1 MKVLE
6 LDISQKIPTIP
17 FEDGYEH
24 YYVLIKN
31 KNHPLG
37 WIYFKKTDDAFIS
50 SEEIEELI
58 KQKIGYPMIREM
70 FLQSVNVQ
78 QKENLQQ
85 EPISVV
91 VCTRNRTA
99 YLKNCLPALLNLDY
113 AEYEIIVVDNAPSNE
128 ETYEYVSTLPIKY
141 AREMRPG
148 LDWARNKGIKE
159 AKNSIVA
166 FTDDDALVDKQW
178 LQEISKAFANNEVMA
193 VTGFVAPAELE
204 TGAQRLFEL
213 GYGGMGH
220 GFKQRVVRSMNL
232 SDTQL
237 IWASNFGVGAN
248 MAFRKEVFEKIG
260 EFDIALDVGT
270 PSCGGGDIEMFH
282 RVVAKG
288 FTLVYQPSMLVW
300 HTHRKDYAGLKK
312 QILDNGKGFGCYLIS
327 CYQNKTVGGLSI
339 LKFLLIDWL
348 YRWILK
354 SLLKRSPKVPRSF
367 TLREL
372 SGMISSPVAYLQT
385 KRRAKQIIRKY
396 NFNAEGAAIN
406 PA

>member
-1 MKVLE
+1 MKVFA
-6 LDISQKIPTIP
+6 LDISQEISSIP

-24 YYVLIKN
+24 YYALIKN

-37 WIYFKKTDDAFIS
+37 WLYFKKTDDAHIS
-50 SEEIEELI
+50 AEEIEELI
-58 KQKIGYPMIREM
+58 KQRIGYPMIREM
-70 FLQSVNVQ
+70 FIESVNVQ
-78 QKENLQQ
+78 QKENFKQ

-91 VCTRNRTA
+91 VCTRNRTS
-99 YLKNCLPALLNLDY
+99 YLKNCLHALMNLDY
-113 AEYEIIVVDNAPSNE
+113 PDYEIIVVDNAPSND
-128 ETYEYVSTLPIKY
+128 ETYEYVSTLPVKY
-141 AREMRPG
+141 VIEKRPG
-148 LDWARNKGIKE
+148 LDWARNMGIKE

-178 LQEISKAFANNEVMA
+178 LQEISRAFANNEVMA

-220 GFKQRVVRSMNL
+220 GFIKRVLRNTDL
-232 SDTQL
+232 TDNQL

-248 MAFRKEVFEKIG
+248 MAFRKDVFQNIG
-260 EFDIALDVGT
+260 GFDVALDVGT

-282 RVVAKG
+282 RLVAKG
-288 FTLVYQPSMLVW
+288 FTLVYQPSMIVW

-312 QILDNGKGFGCYLIS
+312 QISDNGKSFGCYLIS
-327 CYQNKTVGGLSI
+327 CYQNKTVGGLSL
-339 LKFLLIDWL
+339 LKFLLVDWL
-348 YRWILK
+348 YKWILK
-354 SLLKRSPKVPRSF
+354 SLLKPSPKVPRSF

-372 SGMISSPVAYLQT
+372 LGMISSPIAFLQS
-385 KRRAKQIIRKY
+385 KKRAKQINRKY
-396 NFNAEGAAIN
+396 NFNAEGVLTN